1 MARGSW
7 RLQAKVLE
15 RALLDD
21 VASTMSDDEE
31 EVEEDARIAK
41 LYSFAEKKC
50 DDGSYDLKAGD
61 EFAAKLDELG
71 TADATVLGGMWAG
84 PANMCRAHFAVAA
97 LIDCDDNPLNKCVEL
112 MRAPL
117 KATVKTGGDGAGVCL
132 LAALERY
139 TTKECEDEKQGKAKW
154 SKALQT
160 MWEYEIVAEEDIRA
174 WHADERAAGRLQVS
188 PVDAQDLRERSLRFF
203 EWLEKEE

>member
-1 MARGSW
+1 
-7 RLQAKVLE
+7 
-15 RALLDD
+15 
-21 VASTMSDDEE
+21 
-31 EVEEDARIAK
+31 
-41 LYSFAEKKC
+41 
-50 DDGSYDLKAGD
+50 
-61 EFAAKLDELG
+61 
-71 TADATVLGGMWAG
+71 
-84 PANMCRAHFAVAA
+84 
-97 LIDCDDNPLNKCVEL
+97 

-139 TTKECEDEKQGKAKW
+139 TTKECEDEKQGKGKW